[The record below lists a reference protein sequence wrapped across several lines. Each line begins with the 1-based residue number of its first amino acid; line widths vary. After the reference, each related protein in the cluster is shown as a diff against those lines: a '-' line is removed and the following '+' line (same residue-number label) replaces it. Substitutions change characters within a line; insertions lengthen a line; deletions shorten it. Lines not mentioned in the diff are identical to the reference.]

1 MSAPVKS
8 AHSDSGA
15 TNAAPEAPVVEISRV
30 SKYFAKVVANKDV
43 SLSVNAGEV
52 VALLGEN
59 GAGKSTIMKILYGLY
74 GKDEGTIKIYGEE
87 RQIKSPADAMRLGI
101 AMIQQHF
108 SLVPTHTAT
117 ENIILGNVH
126 GYIPLNECNSRIR
139 ALAEKYGFDI
149 PVDKKVGELAVG
161 VQQKIEILKALYIDA
176 RILIMDE
183 PTAVLTPQESEVLMQ
198 FIHDFTNQGNSVVF
212 ITHKLKEVM
221 EVADRIVVMRNGVV
235 VDTVNRAETN
245 EQQLARLMIGQE
257 IVPPERDKA
266 LDYESAAGVL
276 ELSNVSLALKGSSAC
291 VDSVSFTVHEG
302 EIFGIAG
309 VSGNGQ
315 DELCDILCGSRQ
327 PTCGEIRFLGQDI
340 TNESIRA
347 RIEAGIGYVPVDRYR
362 DAMVMDMTLSENML
376 LKSSFSRRWQSR
388 GFIRQKALNRYTAEK
403 ITEHHVKATGPSDTA
418 RSLSGGN
425 QQKVVLAREVDLGKK
440 LLIFNQP
447 TRGLDM
453 GAVDR
458 IHKVILE
465 EKEHQKAVL
474 LVSTELTELFE
485 LCDRIAVMYRG
496 RLMGVFHNGEKTTAE
511 IGLLMAGVSDEQ
523 EVQA

>member
-1 MSAPVKS
+1 MSAPVKKN
-8 AHSDSGA
+8 ANDASDVEIAS
-15 TNAAPEAPVVEISRV
+15 PQPVVELSHV

-43 SLSVNAGEV
+43 SLTVHAGEV

-74 GKDEGTIKIYGEE
+74 GKDEGTIQIRGEE

-126 GYIPLNECNSRIR
+126 GYIPIAECNRRIR
-139 ALAEKYGFDI
+139 TLAETYGFDI
-149 PVDKKVGELAVG
+149 PVDRKVGELAVG
-161 VQQKIEILKALYIDA
+161 VQQKIEILKALYINA
-176 RILIMDE
+176 SILIMDE

-198 FIHDFTNQGNSVVF
+198 FIHDFTKQGNSVVF

-235 VDTVNRAETN
+235 VDTVHRAETN

-257 IVPPERDKA
+257 IVPPERDEA
-266 LDYESAAGVL
+266 LDFEQALSVL
-276 ELSNVSLALKGSSAC
+276 ELDNVSLALKGTSAC
-291 VDSVSFTVHEG
+291 VDSVSFAVHEG

-327 PTCGEIRFLGQDI
+327 PTCGEIRFLGRDI
-340 TNESIRA
+340 TKDSIRS

-362 DAMVMDMTLSENML
+362 DAMVMDMTLAENML
-376 LKSSFSRRWQSR
+376 LKSSFSPVWQSR

-403 ITEHHVKATGPSDTA
+403 IAEHRVKATGPNDTA

-425 QQKVVLAREVDLGKK
+425 QQKVVLAREVDLGKQ

-465 EKEHQKAVL
+465 EKEHKKAVL

-485 LCDRIAVMYRG
+485 LCDRIAIMYRG

-511 IGLLMAGVSDEQ
+511 IGLLMAGVSDRQ
-523 EVQA
+523 EVRA